1 MQDVVLV
8 VFGVTAL
15 LGLVSMMLPIANR
28 LNVPYTVLLALVGI
42 GLGLITTAEVPL
54 EGIAGDFVDS
64 LRDLNLPSDAF
75 FYVFLPALLFNAGLR
90 VDVRRLMDDVWPVFL
105 LAVVAVVVCTGIVGF
120 TLNSITTVGLL
131 ACLLLGAIVSTTD
144 AAAVVAIF
152 RDIGAPRRLTI
163 IVEGESLL
171 NDAAAI
177 VIFSL
182 LLGVIT
188 GEQEATV
195 SGGAIAFI
203 QGLVGGFIFGYIAA
217 RIFTLLIGALRDLVL
232 AEVTL
237 TLTLAYLTFIVSE
250 AYLGVSGVIAVVT
263 AAMVVSSEG
272 RTRVSPGAW
281 GNLLQT
287 WRQLDFWATSL
298 IFIFAA
304 MLSPAAI
311 LSLQGA
317 DFIFLISVFVATI
330 VARFMVLYGI
340 MPLFSF
346 IGVAQPVPN
355 NYNAVLIWGGLRGA
369 MTIALAFAIREND
382 MVPEAIGRFVFV
394 MAVGY
399 VFMTLFIQAPTL
411 RPLMKLLGL
420 DKLSDREQMVRD
432 RVLSFSRRRIRDR
445 VAQIAQ
451 DMGLASAFAAT
462 YAAKTES
469 ERKQQEGE
477 AALDVV
483 EGSQAGLLTLANRE
497 GELYLEYFQRGLLD
511 RRIADMLRAESGRLL
526 DRTKTRGRPGYISAS
541 LRPYGVSRR
550 FRQALWLHRRFHIA
564 GPLGQAI
571 ADRFE
576 TLLVVS
582 FALKDLR
589 VFNRDSVAPLLGR
602 AIAEPLDR
610 ILEDRE
616 AATQSALEALELQY
630 PAYADS
636 LRARYLE
643 RMALG
648 FEHAEY
654 RAQLEQSMIS
664 SEVYDDLELDRR
676 RRQRALDK
684 RPQLDLGLRLQRMI
698 RNVELFRE
706 LSDNGTHALVRQLY
720 PELAVPGERII
731 AHGERG
737 DCMYFIASGAVEVQL
752 PGANIELKAGDVF
765 GEIALITNEPR
776 SADVTAKG
784 YVTLLVLRRRDFQRL
799 ARSIPPLRAHL
810 EQIAKERLS
819 ENATPGM

>member
-8 VFGVTAL
+8 VFGVTTL
-15 LGLVSMMLPIANR
+15 LGLVSLLLPLANR
-28 LNVPYTVLLALVGI
+28 LDVPYTVLLAVVGI
-42 GLGLITTAEVPL
+42 GLGLITSSDMPL
-54 EGIAGDFVDS
+54 TGIGGDF
-64 LRDLNLPSDAF
+64 LRALGDLNLPSDAF

-105 LAVVAVVVCTGIVGF
+105 LAVVAVIVCTGIVGF
-120 TLNSITTVGLL
+120 SLTYFTQIGLL

-152 RDIGAPRRLTI
+152 RDIGAPQRLTI

-177 VIFSL
+177 VIFAL
-182 LLGVIT
+182 LLAMIT
-188 GEQEATV
+188 GEQQPSIA
-195 SGGAIAFI
+195 SGALAFL
-203 QGLVGGFIFGYIAA
+203 QGLLGGFIFGYIAA
-217 RIFTLLIGALRDLVL
+217 RVFTFLIGALKDVVL
-232 AEVTL
+232 AEITL

-287 WRQLDFWATSL
+287 WKQLDFWGTSL

-304 MLSPAAI
+304 MLSPTAI
-311 LSLQGA
+311 MGLHGS
-317 DFIFLISVFVATI
+317 DFLILGVLFVATI
-330 VARFMVLYGI
+330 VARFLVLYGI

-346 IGVAQPVPN
+346 FGVAQPIPN

-369 MTIALAFAIREND
+369 MTIALAFAISENPLVSTD
-382 MVPEAIGRFVFV
+382 KGDFIFA

-399 VFMTLFIQAPTL
+399 VFLTLFVQAPTL

-420 DKLSDREQMVRD
+420 DQLSDRERLVRD

-445 VAQIAQ
+445 VAHIAQ
-451 DMGLASAFAAT
+451 EMGLASAFAAT
-462 YAAKTES
+462 YASKAEE
-469 ERKQQEGE
+469 ERDEKEIKRLDFKEGT
-477 AALDVV
+477 
-483 EGSQAGLLTLANRE
+483 QAGLLTLANRE
-497 GELYLEYFQRGLLD
+497 GELYFEYFQRGLLD
-511 RRIADMLRAESGRLL
+511 RRIADLLRAESGRML
-526 DRTKTRGRPGYISAS
+526 DRTKTRGAAGYISAS

-564 GPLGQAI
+564 APLQQTI

-589 VFNRDSVAPLLGR
+589 AFNRESVSPLLGKE
-602 AIAEPLDR
+602 ISDPLDR

-616 AATQSALEALELQY
+616 LATKSALEAMELQY

-643 RMALG
+643 RMAIG
-648 FEHAEY
+648 FENVEY

-664 SEVYDDLELDRR
+664 AEVYDALEVDRR
-676 RRQRALDK
+676 RRGRALDK

-698 RNVELFRE
+698 RKVELFRE
-706 LSDNGTHALVRQLY
+706 LSDDGTRALVRQLY
-720 PELAVPGERII
+720 PELAVPDERII
-731 AHGERG
+731 AIGDKG
-737 DCMYFIASGAVEVQL
+737 DCMYFIASGEVEVQL
-752 PGANIELKAGDVF
+752 PGTTINLRAGDVF
-765 GEIALITNEPR
+765 GEIALITSEPR
-776 SADVTAKG
+776 TADVTAKG
-784 YVTLLVLRRRDFQRL
+784 YVTLLVLRRGDFQRL
-799 ARSIPPLRAHL
+799 TRALPELRSHI
-810 EQIAKERLS
+810 EKIAKERLS

>member
-8 VFGVTAL
+8 VFGVTTL
-15 LGLVSMMLPIANR
+15 LGLVSLMLPLANR

-42 GLGLITTAEVPL
+42 GLGLITSSDMPV
-54 EGIAGDFVDS
+54 EGIVGDFLRS
-64 LRDLNLPSDAF
+64 LGDLNLPADAF

-105 LAVVAVVVCTGIVGF
+105 LAVVAVIVCTGVVGF
-120 TLNSITTVGLL
+120 TLNSITGFGLL

-152 RDIGAPRRLTI
+152 RDIGAPQRLTI

-177 VIFSL
+177 VIFAL
-182 LLGVIT
+182 LLGMIT
-188 GEQEATV
+188 GAQEPTLAT
-195 SGGAIAFI
+195 GAIAFL
-203 QGLVGGFIFGYIAA
+203 QGLIGGFVFGYLAA
-217 RIFTLLIGALRDLVL
+217 RAFTFLIGALRDVVL
-232 AEVTL
+232 AEITL

-250 AYLGVSGVIAVVT
+250 VYLGVSGVIAVVT

-287 WRQLDFWATSL
+287 WRQLDFWGTSL

-304 MLSPAAI
+304 MLSPVAI
-311 LSLQGA
+311 LNFHGS
-317 DFIFLISVFVATI
+317 DFFILGTVFVLTI
-330 VARFMVLYGI
+330 VARFLVLYGI
-340 MPLFSF
+340 MPVFSF
-346 IGVAQPVPN
+346 LGVAQPISD

-369 MTIALAFAIREND
+369 MTIALAFAVSENEL
-382 MVPEAIGRFVFV
+382 VPEAIGRFIFV

-420 DKLSDREQMVRD
+420 DQLSDRERMVRD
-432 RVLSFSRRRIRDR
+432 RVLSFSRRRIRER

-462 YAAKTES
+462 YAAKSDDGHLSQES
-469 ERKQQEGE
+469 QK
-477 AALDVV
+477 LDVK

-511 RRIADMLRAESGRLL
+511 RRIADMLRAESGRML
-526 DRTKTRGRPGYISAS
+526 DRTKTRGTAGYISAS
-541 LRPYGVSRR
+541 LRSYGVSRR
-550 FRQALWLHRRFHIA
+550 FRQTLWLHRRFHIE

-582 FALKDLR
+582 FALKDLQS
-589 VFNRDSVAPLLGR
+589 FNHDSVAPLLGLD
-602 AIAEPLDR
+602 IAEPLDR
-610 ILEDRE
+610 ILADRE
-616 AATQSALEALELQY
+616 LATQSALEALELQY

-648 FEHAEY
+648 FEDSEY
-654 RAQLEQSMIS
+654 KAQHEQSMIS
-664 SEVYDDLELDRR
+664 AEVYDALEVDRR
-676 RRQRALDK
+676 KRQRALDK
-684 RPQLDLGLRLQRMI
+684 RPQLDLGLRMQRMI
-698 RNVELFRE
+698 RKVDFFRE
-706 LSDNGTHALVRQLY
+706 LSDQGTRALVRQLY

-731 AHGERG
+731 AIGDKG
-737 DCMYFIASGAVEVQL
+737 DCMYFIASGEVEVQL
-752 PGANIELKAGDVF
+752 PGVNIELKAGDVF

-776 SADVTAKG
+776 NADVTAKG

-799 ARSIPPLRAHL
+799 TRSSPDLRAHI
-810 EQIAKERLS
+810 EMIAKERLNK
-819 ENATPGM
+819 NATPGM